1 MPALSIL
8 IIRTALV
15 YLLAG
20 FTLGGLLLANK
31 AIPIHP
37 KVWQLLP
44 VHIEMLLFGWMLQL
58 VIGVAFWML
67 PRFSM
72 QPQRGNETPVWTS
85 FILLNGGIL
94 LMAIESFLPA
104 MALLGIAGRVMELL
118 AVVLFAAHAWPRM
131 RPFGERK

>member
-31 AIPIHP
+31 AILIHP
-37 KVWQLLP
+37 KIWQLLP
-44 VHIEMLLFGWMLQL
+44 VHIEMLLLGWMVQL

-67 PRFSM
+67 PRLSTA
-72 QPQRGNETPVWTS
+72 PARGNKRIVQAS
-85 FILLNGGIL
+85 FLCLNCGILCVCFQSFSGEMLSVGILGRILEFIAILL
-94 LMAIESFLPA
+94 F
-104 MALLGIAGRVMELL
+104 
-118 AVVLFAAHAWPRM
+118 AVHAWPRI
-131 RPFGERK
+131 RPFGE